1 MTTSSSSSSPR
12 GRPKRPRRKFT
23 PEFKANA
30 VAMVL
35 ETGRPIAHVA
45 EDLGIWESSLGLWVK
60 QARIDAGEA
69 PGTTTADQQR
79 IAKLEAEVRQLR
91 QERDLLKRTT
101 AFWVKES
108 TP

>member
-1 MTTSSSSSSPR
+1 MNSTDNTTAR
-12 GRPKRPRRKFT
+12 GRPKRPRRRFT

-30 VAMVL
+30 VAMVI
-35 ETGRPIAHVA
+35 ETGRPVAHVA
-45 EDLGIWESSLGLWVK
+45 EELGIYDSSLGDWVR
-60 QARIDAGEA
+60 QARIDAGDA
-69 PGTTTADQQR
+69 PGKTTADQQR
-79 IAKLEAEVRQLR
+79 IAELEAEVRQLR